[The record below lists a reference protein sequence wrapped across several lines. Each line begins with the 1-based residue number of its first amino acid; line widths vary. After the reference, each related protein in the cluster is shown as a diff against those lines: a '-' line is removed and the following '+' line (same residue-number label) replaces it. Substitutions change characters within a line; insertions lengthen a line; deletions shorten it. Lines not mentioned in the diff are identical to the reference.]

1 MKKEKREQE
10 EGERVLGRQES
21 REELVLQNTAH
32 LLCSKNERRVGK
44 RDREEKRKREIFGN

>member
-32 LLCSKNERRVGK
+32 LLCSKNEKRVGK